1 MTEEEAKTKK
11 CHVSMAPMYVQNME
25 LGYAISASV
34 EPRPCIGSA
43 CMAWRVH
50 YKIRQETPPV
60 YTIQGVPQVPVV
72 THFIREEEIGGYC
85 GIAGKP

>member
-25 LGYAISASV
+25 LGYALSASV

-43 CMAWRVH
+43 CMAWRQV
-50 YKIRQETPPV
+50 YAMGEVRGRTVRLADPP
-60 YTIQGVPQVPVV
+60 GA
-72 THFIREEEIGGYC
+72 EIHGYC
-85 GIAGKP
+85 GLAGNP